1 MEHCN
6 SKIWSSLN
14 LIVLALDCL
23 TVAFLYN
30 KTNLLIQVSFGLCLL
45 ITIITT
51 ASSLLKQ
58 KHIII
63 KQLFEFK
70 GFYWGSLI
78 VLVAI
83 LLYTFIPE
91 CHKILSFIFM
101 IIGDIVLITSII
113 NAIRVKNLIK

>member
-58 KHIII
+58 KHIMI

>member
-14 LIVLALDCL
+14 LIVLALDCFI
-23 TVAFLYN
+23 VAFLYN
-30 KTNLLIQVSFGLCLL
+30 KTNLLIQMSFGLCLL
-45 ITIITT
+45 IVIITAT
-51 ASSLLKQ
+51 YTLLKQ
-58 KHIII
+58 KHITI
-63 KQLFEFK
+63 KQLFGFK

-78 VLVAI
+78 VLAAI

-91 CHKILSFIFM
+91 YHKILSFIFM

-113 NAIRVKNLIK
+113 NAIIVKNLIK

>member
-14 LIVLALDCL
+14 LIVLALDCFI
-23 TVAFLYN
+23 VAFLYN
-30 KTNLLIQVSFGLCLL
+30 KTNLLIQMSFGLCLL
-45 ITIITT
+45 IVIITAT
-51 ASSLLKQ
+51 YTLLKQ
-58 KHIII
+58 KHITI
-63 KQLFEFK
+63 KQLLGFK

-78 VLVAI
+78 VLAAI

-91 CHKILSFIFM
+91 YHKILSFIFM

-113 NAIRVKNLIK
+113 NAIIVKNLIK

>member
-23 TVAFLYN
+23 IVAFLYN
-30 KTNLLIQVSFGLCLL
+30 KTNLLIQVGFGLCLL

-51 ASSLLKQ
+51 TSSLLKQ

-78 VLVAI
+78 VLAAI

>member
-23 TVAFLYN
+23 IVAFLYN
-30 KTNLLIQVSFGLCLL
+30 KTNLLIPVSFGVCLL

-51 ASSLLKQ
+51 TSSLLKQ

-78 VLVAI
+78 VLAAI

-113 NAIRVKNLIK
+113 KCLRVKNLIK

>member
-23 TVAFLYN
+23 IIAFLYN

-51 ASSLLKQ
+51 TSSLLKQ

-78 VLVAI
+78 VLAAI

-113 NAIRVKNLIK
+113 KCLRVKNLIK